1 MKIKQTA
8 SLKPPG
14 CFRNVWIWAFLSC
27 SRIFK
32 ENRPER
38 LQVES
43 KEPSVCVPPPGLRF
57 GKGSF
62 PLCSGLC
69 PRQAEPVLRA
79 RPTAQVSVESR
90 SELGTD
96 QPHSLTNTFTPEA
109 PQQSLGAPDCTA
121 SWQPKAQ
128 PCSPRGPLLPRKT
141 KPSSFPWKITW
152 LKGRELKRSPQKGDL
167 GLVLRS

>member
-109 PQQSLGAPDCTA
+109 LQQELGGSRLHCQLAAKGPSPAHQGAHSYPERPSLAP
-121 SWQPKAQ
+121 
-128 PCSPRGPLLPRKT
+128 SP
-141 KPSSFPWKITW
+141 
-152 LKGRELKRSPQKGDL
+152 GR
-167 GLVLRS
+167 